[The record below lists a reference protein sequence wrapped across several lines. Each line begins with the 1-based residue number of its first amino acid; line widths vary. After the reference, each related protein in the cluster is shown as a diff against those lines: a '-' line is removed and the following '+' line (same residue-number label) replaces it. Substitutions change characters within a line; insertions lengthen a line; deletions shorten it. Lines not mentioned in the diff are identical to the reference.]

1 MKLHRALFVLIL
13 MSGSLSIPAF
23 AQTTP
28 APKPPTPAQQALV
41 AAEKSFIAA
50 AKKGDA
56 EYLKR
61 TLTDDYS
68 LVGFDGQLHDRQEA
82 LGELGS
88 GGVDLMP
95 YNFKVVELDADAAIV
110 TYDVV
115 VQVPPAEDQ
124 GAPPR
129 YQHWS
134 TTWIKQGD
142 QWKIKFQQT
151 TPTHWGDW

>member
-1 MKLHRALFVLIL
+1 MSEPLDFEAGLEPERYELDAAAAAYRLDLHRREF
-13 MSGSLSIPAF
+13 
-23 AQTTP
+23 
-28 APKPPTPAQQALV
+28 
-41 AAEKSFIAA
+41 
-50 AKKGDA
+50 
-56 EYLKR
+56 LKR
-61 TLTDDYS
+61 TLTDDYA
-68 LVGFDGQLHDRQEA
+68 LVGFDGQLHDRQET

-88 GGVDLMP
+88 GGVNVMP
-95 YNFKVVELDADAAIV
+95 YNVKVVELGDAAAIV

-115 VQVPPAEDQ
+115 MQVPPAEDQ

-134 TTWIKQGD
+134 STWIKQGD

>member
-1 MKLHRALFVLIL
+1 MKLDRIFVVLL
-13 MSGSLSIPAF
+13 CVSLGIFAF
-23 AQTTP
+23 AQTTTS
-28 APKPPTPAQQALV
+28 APKPLTPTQQALV
-41 AAEKSFIAA
+41 DAEKGFVAA

-56 EYLKR
+56 EYFKR

-68 LVGFDGQLHDRQEA
+68 MVGVDGQLHDRQET
-82 LGELGS
+82 LGDLSS
-88 GGVDLMP
+88 GGVNLMP
-95 YNFKVVELDADAAIV
+95 YNIKVVELDADAAIV

-115 VQVPPAEDQ
+115 MQVPPAEDQ

-134 TTWIKQGD
+134 STWIKQGD
-142 QWKIKFQQT
+142 QWKLKFQQT